1 MFYKLFH
8 LHKHN
13 MSQGPL
19 ISTITETWTE
29 SRNWATKVESVV
41 VPELTVICEWKS
53 VFWTKNDI
61 YVSAVSQIVLT

>member
-1 MFYKLFH
+1 MFSNLFH

-19 ISTITETWTE
+19 ISAITETRTE
-29 SRNWATKVESVV
+29 SWNWATKVESVI

-53 VFWTKNDI
+53 VFWTKNDF
-61 YVSAVSQIVLT
+61 YVSAVPQIVLT